1 MQPRQWALCTW
12 PKGYTPRGTY
22 DSKGGV
28 RAGVINLSLSATLRW
43 SWRRAFSPA
52 PQRLGN
58 RDQWRV
64 LTSFLLRRGCRGGRD
79 AVCPWGGLLSAPVS
93 DWQSL
98 WAGPLSSR
106 AVGSLPL
113 FVLHNVET
121 AQIPASAIAPA
132 ALTASQILSLCSPC
146 RAIHMRHTG
155 LRAEMAQHGHPGP
168 ESQGNKHLHSV
179 TQGDP
184 GCTAP
189 CGTQNPH
196 ATSWMLMAFMAQ
208 CMQNSCLPLPS
219 TTNRKAMPHAFI
231 GAVTSAKFYALEFCK
246 RGLFFL
252 IGPLTALQWALVWRI
267 QGILPLMAAERFP
280 IWSRY
285 FQVQSVHFS
294 WML

>member
-12 PKGYTPRGTY
+12 PNEYAPRGTY
-22 DSKGGV
+22 DSEGGV

-43 SWRRAFSPA
+43 SWRRASSTA

-58 RDQWRV
+58 HDQWRV
-64 LTSFLLRRGCRGGRD
+64 LKSFLFRRGAEAAGRAAYSGRD
-79 AVCPWGGLLSAPVS
+79 AGHPWSGLLSAPVS

-155 LRAEMAQHGHPGP
+155 LRAEMMQHGRAGP
-168 ESQGNKHLHSV
+168 ESQDNKHLHSV

-184 GCTAP
+184 GCTVP
-189 CGTQNPH
+189 CGTQNPLD
-196 ATSWMLMAFMAQ
+196 TSWILMAFMAQ
-208 CMQNSCLPLPS
+208 CVQNLCLPLLS
-219 TTNRKAMPHAFI
+219 TTNRKAHA
-231 GAVTSAKFYALEFCK
+231 AHLHRSSNL
-246 RGLFFL
+246 
-252 IGPLTALQWALVWRI
+252 
-267 QGILPLMAAERFP
+267 
-280 IWSRY
+280 S
-285 FQVQSVHFS
+285 
-294 WML
+294 